1 MKKSAPM
8 SKLNPNRIE
17 AILDQLK
24 CDRSG
29 LVTVVV
35 QDVANGE
42 VLVVAHANREALRR
56 TLETGQVHFW
66 SRSRRKLW
74 LKGEES
80 GHFQKV
86 LEVRVD
92 CDGDVLL
99 LKVRQAGGAAC
110 HTGHRSCFHRLRTS
124 RGGVREDG
132 RKIFDPKKVYKKK

>member
-8 SKLNPNRIE
+8 SKLNPNQIE

-24 CDRSG
+24 YGRSG

-42 VLVVAHANREALRR
+42 VLMVAHANREALRR

-74 LKGEES
+74 RKGETS
-80 GHFQKV
+80 GHVQN
-86 LEVRVD
+86 LRELRID
-92 CDGDVLL
+92 CDGDVVLA
-99 LKVRQAGGAAC
+99 KVEQVGGAC
-110 HTGHRSCFHRLRTS
+110 HEGYRSCFFRRLE
-124 RGGVREDG
+124 GGGWVVTAE
-132 RKIFDPKKVYKKK
+132 KVFDPGKVY